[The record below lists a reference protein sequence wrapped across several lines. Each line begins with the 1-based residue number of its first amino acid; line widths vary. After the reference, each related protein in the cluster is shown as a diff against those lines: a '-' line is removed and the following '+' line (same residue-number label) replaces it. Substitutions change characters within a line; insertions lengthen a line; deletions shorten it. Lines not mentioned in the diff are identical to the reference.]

1 VKNKITLFD
10 FTSRAPIVE
19 PIAEIEASTDDSVTC
34 LANLATK
41 DGLILYAGVNSSDED
56 RIKDNNEHF
65 RAFEVQ
71 LPKGKVATDDADANI
86 SYLSKTKLFAPV
98 QSTNAKKEGYQRL
111 IRLSPPQRTATSTP
125 TRRIGAIASSL
136 AGDENEVVV
145 FNAISNKPRDPQDI
159 LQRIKLAKGEEAN
172 DFDIFDR
179 GDGQFQLAYVLDYDV
194 IVHNISQT
202 QSKSKNER
210 RKLYSIPIPELGKKG
225 GRSKL
230 RCIRWLTPEH
240 LLLLVNKPNRT
251 GVEMLIVHMYEEGPG
266 SVIIRKTLPKRV
278 KAASDMDVALLDPD
292 STGAYQI
299 AVAVAA
305 IDISLLVY
313 TIDYHGRSSNSLS
326 QFHHFATYDNVHEVQ
341 MTKTV
346 FSPFHKP
353 VVPPDQSADR
363 KAGPQYLRL
372 ASTSLGNT
380 ISVESFE
387 LQPYNS
393 RYVLQT
399 ARTRNMYTAATY
411 LVIAMV
417 VAALALLIQSF
428 IDPQGELTRHI
439 VPRSLQNA
447 GSQYKPMGEMVRE
460 KRHGA
465 ILNNADSPV
474 VKTAHRIQDLLHL
487 HMPHHTS
494 PDATAQQ
501 KALVIHHDSEGSELS
516 TEVHESTDEVIRKH
530 TEAKQWEELS
540 EEERHYWRKKLS
552 DAGMW
557 AVGEGETIL
566 KSIFFG
572 NIAGAI
578 GAAAQGVIG

>member
-1 VKNKITLFD
+1 
-10 FTSRAPIVE
+10 
-19 PIAEIEASTDDSVTC
+19 
-34 LANLATK
+34 
-41 DGLILYAGVNSSDED
+41 
-56 RIKDNNEHF
+56 
-65 RAFEVQ
+65 
-71 LPKGKVATDDADANI
+71 
-86 SYLSKTKLFAPV
+86 
-98 QSTNAKKEGYQRL
+98 
-111 IRLSPPQRTATSTP
+111 
-125 TRRIGAIASSL
+125 
-136 AGDENEVVV
+136 
-145 FNAISNKPRDPQDI
+145 
-159 LQRIKLAKGEEAN
+159 
-172 DFDIFDR
+172 
-179 GDGQFQLAYVLDYDV
+179 
-194 IVHNISQT
+194 
-202 QSKSKNER
+202 
-210 RKLYSIPIPELGKKG
+210 
-225 GRSKL
+225 
-230 RCIRWLTPEH
+230 
-240 LLLLVNKPNRT
+240 
-251 GVEMLIVHMYEEGPG
+251 
-266 SVIIRKTLPKRV
+266 
-278 KAASDMDVALLDPD
+278 
-292 STGAYQI
+292 
-299 AVAVAA
+299 
-305 IDISLLVY
+305 
-313 TIDYHGRSSNSLS
+313 
-326 QFHHFATYDNVHEVQ
+326 
-341 MTKTV
+341 
-346 FSPFHKP
+346 
-353 VVPPDQSADR
+353 
-363 KAGPQYLRL
+363 
-372 ASTSLGNT
+372 
-380 ISVESFE
+380 
-387 LQPYNS
+387 
-393 RYVLQT
+393 
-399 ARTRNMYTAATY
+399 MYTAATY